1 MDFLPHE
8 KKIQEY
14 LKTIEHLK
22 KQSQDSPLFKSEIQ
36 RLEEALEEMKMT
48 VYAELTPWERIQI
61 CRHPDRPHT
70 VDYIEH
76 LCEDFHEL
84 CGDRLYGD
92 DRSVIGGLATINGIN
107 CMLIGQEK
115 GHDTE
120 SRVKHNFGM
129 LHPEGFRKALR
140 LMKLA
145 EKFHIPIVNLIDT
158 PGAHPGLDAE
168 ERGIGSAI
176 AVNLR
181 EMAMIEVPIIVIV
194 IGEGSSGGALGMGIG
209 DVVGMLQHG
218 YYSVISPEACSS
230 ILWKDNAKKMEAAK
244 ALKLNSENLLQFKVI
259 DAIIEEP
266 LGGAHH
272 DPAIVYKNVSQFIV
286 EQLELLT
293 KIPPKLLLEQR
304 YLRFRAL
311 GAHQKE
317 TISSNGENGN
327 S

>member
-36 RLEEALEEMKMT
+36 RLEQKLEEMKVK
-48 VYAELTPWERIQI
+48 VYAELTPWERVQI

-70 VDYIEH
+70 IDYIEH
-76 LCEDFHEL
+76 LCDNFHEL

-92 DRSVIGGLATINGIN
+92 DRAVIGGLATIGGIN

-120 SRVKHNFGM
+120 SRVRHNFGM

-140 LMKLA
+140 LMKVA
-145 EKFHIPIVNLIDT
+145 EKFHLPIVSLIDT

-176 AVNLR
+176 AYNLR
-181 EMAMIEVPIIVIV
+181 EMASIKTPIVIIV

-230 ILWKDNAKKMEAAK
+230 ILWKDNAKKIEAAE
-244 ALKLNSENLLQFKVI
+244 ALKLNSENLLHYKIIDVVI
-259 DAIIEEP
+259 DEP

-272 DPAIVYKNVSQFIV
+272 DPAVVYDNVRKFIV
-286 EQLELLT
+286 EQFELLT
-293 KIPPKLLLEQR
+293 KIPEKLLLEQR
-304 YLRFRAL
+304 YLKFRSI
-311 GAHQKE
+311 GAHQQDVV
-317 TISSNGENGN
+317 SSNGEH
-327 S
+327 SHS

>member
-1 MDFLPHE
+1 MDYLPHE

-14 LKTIEHLK
+14 LNTIEHLK

-36 RLEEALEEMKMT
+36 RLEQKLQEMKEK

-70 VDYIEH
+70 SDYIEH
-76 LCEDFHEL
+76 LCDEFHEM
-84 CGDRLYGD
+84 CGDRLYSD

-120 SRVKHNFGM
+120 SRVRHNFGM

-140 LMKLA
+140 LMKTA
-145 EKFHIPIVNLIDT
+145 EKFGLPIVSIIDT
-158 PGAHPGLDAE
+158 PGAHPGLDSE

-176 AVNLR
+176 AYNLR
-181 EMAMIEVPIIVIV
+181 EAMMIKTPIVVIV

-230 ILWKDNAKKMEAAK
+230 ILWKDNAKKVEAAS
-244 ALKLNSENLLQFKVI
+244 ALKLNSENLLDYKII
-259 DAIIEEP
+259 DVVIEEP

-272 DPAIVYKNVSQFIV
+272 NPEVMYENVRKFIV
-286 EQLELLT
+286 QQIELLT
-293 KIPPKLLLEQR
+293 KIPENLLLEQR
-304 YLRFRAL
+304 YLKFRNI
-311 GAHQKE
+311 GAHQQE
-317 TISSNGENGN
+317 TVSSNGE
-327 S
+327 SSH